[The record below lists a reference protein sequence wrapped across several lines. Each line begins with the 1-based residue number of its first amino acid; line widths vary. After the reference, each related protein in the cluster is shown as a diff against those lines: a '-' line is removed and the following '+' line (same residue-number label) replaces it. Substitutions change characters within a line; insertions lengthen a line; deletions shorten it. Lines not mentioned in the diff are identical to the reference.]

1 MTGKEQIEESQLIIN
16 ADGSIYHLHLKPHE
30 IADTIITVGDPDR
43 VETVSKHFDT
53 IQHKIQHREFVT
65 HTGIL
70 NNKRISVISTGI
82 GTDNIDIVF
91 NELDALV
98 NIDFATR
105 TIKEGLTQ
113 LDIIRVGT
121 SGSVDENI
129 DVDTV
134 LISENAIGMDG
145 LMNFY
150 AHENSIQET
159 VYLEAFTS
167 HIKSHFKNA
176 TPYIASAAES
186 LLHKFEERFPKGTTI
201 TANGFYAP
209 QGRRLR
215 LAPEFPNFIEVINR
229 FRHKHF
235 RITNLEMETAGIY
248 GMGKQLGHNC
258 LSINAILAN
267 RIQHKFSQ
275 DPAKVVAKM
284 IEETLEI
291 ITTPK
296 SP

>member
-1 MTGKEQIEESQLIIN
+1 MKERIPESELIIN
-16 ADGSIYHLHLKPHE
+16 PDGSIYHLHLKPSE

-43 VETVSKHFDT
+43 VESVSKHFDT
-53 IQHKIQHREFVT
+53 IQHKVHHREFVT
-65 HTGIL
+65 HTGYL

-105 TIKEGLTQ
+105 TIKDELTA

-121 SGSVDENI
+121 SGSVNEDI
-129 DVDTV
+129 DVDTI
-134 LISENAIGMDG
+134 LISETGIGMDG
-145 LMNFY
+145 LLNFY
-150 AHENSIQET
+150 SYENTIQET
-159 VYLEAFTS
+159 VYLEAFAAYL
-167 HIKSHFKNA
+167 KMYFKDA
-176 TPYIASAAES
+176 KPYIASAGEN
-186 LLHKFEERFPKGTTI
+186 LLRKFESNYKKGTTI

-215 LAPEFPNFIEVINR
+215 LQQEFPNFIEVINK

-248 GMGKQLGHNC
+248 GLGKLLGHNC
-258 LSINAILAN
+258 LSVNAILAN
-267 RIQHKFSQ
+267 RIHHGFSNYP
-275 DPAKVVAKM
+275 DKIINKM
-284 IEETLEI
+284 IEEVLEI
-291 ITTPK
+291 ATA
-296 SP
+296 